1 MAAPDANAPADP
13 DRALD
18 SIREL
23 LRDSRTQ
30 AHQDDHHTQARQ
42 RKLIHELELANLTTT
57 LNLIQAISDL
67 PPHKADLFRQQINE
81 LTKLLDTNLQEF
93 AHEMMHISHQEGHGA
108 RQNLRDGA
116 GELDTPTPAHSNAS
130 AVPLSASTADLLAR
144 TALPGLDDD
153 DAREVSRI
161 LEDPEYAE
169 LVAAR
174 HRALVAAGD
183 LARSLS
189 TREVA
194 DMTGR
199 SPAAIARSAGRSLY
213 AYHLGRNLRFPT
225 WQFDDGRPL
234 PGLATVVPAL
244 RDGLTPMTVEA
255 RMTSA
260 DPEILDGLSP
270 VEWLARGGDPTEV
283 TRVLTEMDHR

>member
-18 SIREL
+18 FIREL
-23 LRDSRTQ
+23 LRDS
-30 AHQDDHHTQARQ
+30 HTREFQ
-42 RKLIHELELANLTTT
+42 E
-57 LNLIQAISDL
+57 
-67 PPHKADLFRQQINE
+67 F
-81 LTKLLDTNLQEF
+81 LLDLRTRALPLGDYTEIL
-93 AHEMMHISHQEGHGA
+93 EDSIRKTIRISYQAGLRKG
-108 RQNLRDGA
+108 QNLRDGA

-153 DAREVSRI
+153 SAREATRI

-169 LVAAR
+169 LVVAR
-174 HRALVAAGD
+174 HRALASAID

>member
-1 MAAPDANAPADP
+1 MVASDTNATADP

-23 LRDSRTQ
+23 LRDS
-30 AHQDDHHTQARQ
+30 HTQEFQ
-42 RKLIHELELANLTTT
+42 E
-57 LNLIQAISDL
+57 
-67 PPHKADLFRQQINE
+67 F
-81 LTKLLDTNLQEF
+81 LLDLRARALPLGDYTEILEDSIRKTIR
-93 AHEMMHISHQEGHGA
+93 ISYQAGLRKG
-108 RQNLRDGA
+108 QNLRDGA

-130 AVPLSASTADLLAR
+130 AVPLSAATADFLAR
-144 TALPGLDDD
+144 TTLPGLDDD

-244 RDGLTPMTVEA
+244 RDGLTPTTVEA

>member
-1 MAAPDANAPADP
+1 MAAPDTNAPANP

-23 LRDSRTQ
+23 LRDS
-30 AHQDDHHTQARQ
+30 HTREFQ
-42 RKLIHELELANLTTT
+42 E
-57 LNLIQAISDL
+57 
-67 PPHKADLFRQQINE
+67 F
-81 LTKLLDTNLQEF
+81 LLDLRTRALPLGDYTEIL
-93 AHEMMHISHQEGHGA
+93 EDSIRKTIRISYQAGLRKG
-108 RQNLRDGA
+108 QNLRDSA

-130 AVPLSASTADLLAR
+130 AVPLSASTADFLAR
-144 TALPGLDDD
+144 TTLSGLDDD
-153 DAREVSRI
+153 NAREVSRI

-169 LVAAR
+169 LVATR

-234 PGLATVVPAL
+234 PGLTTVVPAL
-244 RDGLTPMTVEA
+244 RDGLTPTTVEA